1 MTGFFLFLCNIS
13 FCIAKIPVFSHSDRE
28 LELNSILTFK
38 RNQPNISLLYV
49 IFALDFWKT
58 FFTKLRKFSFI
69 PKSLFLGGSFF
80 FFLISN
86 RRASTSNNDG
96 YIIWANP
103 STEAEQKNG
112 TKNLKIC

>member
-1 MTGFFLFLCNIS
+1 MTGFFLFLCNVS

-69 PKSLFLGGSFF
+69 PNLQLGMSINF
-80 FFLISN
+80 
-86 RRASTSNNDG
+86 
-96 YIIWANP
+96 YIIYFSVDKLSLILFASP
-103 STEAEQKNG
+103 HY
-112 TKNLKIC
+112 TKQGSYTLSYSDMDLIFM